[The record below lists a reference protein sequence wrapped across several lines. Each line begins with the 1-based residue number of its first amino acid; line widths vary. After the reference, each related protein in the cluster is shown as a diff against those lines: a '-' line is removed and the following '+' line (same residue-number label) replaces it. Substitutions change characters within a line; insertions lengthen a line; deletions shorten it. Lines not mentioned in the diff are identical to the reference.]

1 MSVINLL
8 IHIIENWFDKVI
20 KRLKINPNI
29 LFTQKL
35 FSLTK
40 MCAKIVFKIKFTTK
54 LNNLQKQIPCT
65 YYINHGLI
73 RIDLYVL
80 ILQESASCRHVPFL
94 HVHTYLTE
102 YIALYTSLI
111 KVNIT
116 KSCRGIFCIWNSI
129 QEFMKFTLINE
140 GKWICKHVLFHKL
153 SIFWNYNALP
163 ALMCN
168 MLSIVL
174 MTLSLLLYYKSQ
186 FFGNL
191 GCLTMS
197 IHLMM
202 RNAHSM

>member
-1 MSVINLL
+1 MCKNCFQNQIYNKTEQSAKTDSVYIL
-8 IHIIENWFDKVI
+8 HQSWSDKNWPVCF
-20 KRLKINPNI
+20 
-29 LFTQKL
+29 
-35 FSLTK
+35 
-40 MCAKIVFKIKFTTK
+40 
-54 LNNLQKQIPCT
+54 
-65 YYINHGLI
+65 
-73 RIDLYVL
+73 

-202 RNAHSM
+202 RNAHSI